1 MIKMTNIHK
10 AFGDNKVLQGVDFV
24 LNDQTIH
31 ALMGENGAGKSTLM
45 NILSGIHSKDQG
57 EVTIDGTTVNYKS
70 PKESEAAGIQ
80 FIHQELNIWPE
91 MTVLENL
98 FIGKEI
104 TNKFGKI
111 DEKKMKQEALQVFD
125 HLDFSLPLNKLAGEC
140 SIGEQQMIEISK
152 ALMTDAKVIIMD
164 EPTAALTDKE
174 IDKLFILID
183 KLKSEGVSFVYISHR
198 MDEIFKISD
207 EITVMRDGVTVM
219 RKRTDATSYN
229 ELVHAMVGRSLDK
242 QFPDRTVEPGDVIL
256 EVDDLSNDAFGM
268 DKISFNLR
276 EGEILGFSGLMG
288 AGRTE
293 IMRSLFGIDKGDK
306 AIKIL
311 GKNVSINN
319 PGDAIR
325 HGLAFITEDRKDE
338 GLVLDASIKDNMTMA
353 NIRSFSQSGVIKND
367 PLELFVKQMQDR
379 LSIKS
384 NKELPV
390 SSLSGG
396 NQQKVVIAKWVGNG
410 PKVLI
415 LDEPTRGIDV
425 GAKREIY
432 NLMNEL
438 TERGISIIM
447 VSSEMPEIIGLSDR
461 VYVLQEGVIRGELT
475 GDNITQEKIM
485 TLATGGELNE

>member
-1 MIKMTNIHK
+1 
-10 AFGDNKVLQGVDFV
+10 
-24 LNDQTIH
+24 
-31 ALMGENGAGKSTLM
+31 
-45 NILSGIHSKDQG
+45 
-57 EVTIDGTTVNYKS
+57 
-70 PKESEAAGIQ
+70 
-80 FIHQELNIWPE
+80 
-91 MTVLENL
+91 
-98 FIGKEI
+98 
-104 TNKFGKI
+104 
-111 DEKKMKQEALQVFD
+111 
-125 HLDFSLPLNKLAGEC
+125 
-140 SIGEQQMIEISK
+140 
-152 ALMTDAKVIIMD
+152 
-164 EPTAALTDKE
+164 
-174 IDKLFILID
+174 
-183 KLKSEGVSFVYISHR
+183 
-198 MDEIFKISD
+198 
-207 EITVMRDGVTVM
+207 
-219 RKRTDATSYN
+219 
-229 ELVHAMVGRSLDK
+229 
-242 QFPDRTVEPGDVIL
+242 
-256 EVDDLSNDAFGM
+256 
-268 DKISFNLR
+268 
-276 EGEILGFSGLMG
+276 
-288 AGRTE
+288 
-293 IMRSLFGIDKGDK
+293 
-306 AIKIL
+306 
-311 GKNVSINN
+311 
-319 PGDAIR
+319 
-325 HGLAFITEDRKDE
+325 
-338 GLVLDASIKDNMTMA
+338 MTMA